1 MGNLKGGDIMRWTG
15 EQKTAISQDTGNG
28 NLLVSAA
35 AGSGKTAVL
44 VERVLQ
50 KLLKNKSSVDRL
62 LIVTFTEA
70 AASEMREKII
80 KRLREYILNPECKP
94 DVVRKI
100 KEQIRLVETADI
112 MTIDAFC
119 NRVVQ
124 NNFHSL
130 GIDPNIRICDDS
142 MVKLLQAEAMDNLFR
157 RLYKDNHKETKERFH
172 RLTEFYARDRNNDKL
187 GSLILSVYTFAESFS
202 EPMEWVKNCAE
213 DYKKP
218 IKEWPSV
225 KYQIEA
231 TKDAAKECLY
241 TVNKVASA
249 KKISPEAKSCT
260 QTLTDLCNAII
271 YANDWDDIYDV
282 YVSNFKGKKN
292 REITEN
298 LINSVPSETR
308 RNQLFHAYA
317 SLMDVFSTHRSGEK
331 LPIGIT
337 KPFSEIENSY
347 IPSLLREEAEDIAW
361 IVEEFH
367 KEYTAIKEKRGVYEF
382 ADIEHLTY
390 NLFRDNEFVREAYKS
405 KYDEILIDEYQ
416 DTNMLQ
422 DSIFELISHDNIF
435 MVGDLKQSIYRFRK
449 GDPYIFKGKSESY
462 SQEDVPHNK
471 LLLSQNFRSRQGIL
485 KSVNDIFTKVMSQS
499 AGDINYRGQELV
511 KRLGMYEYYPEST
524 INPKSQLYYL
534 AIDRGADINTADT
547 EARFTAQKIYDLLNS
562 DATVY
567 DKSLGV
573 MRPIMKK
580 DIVILRSSVKSV
592 AKTLTTELSALGID
606 SYVDTSSFFERTE
619 INIILSLLSL
629 INNTHQDIPLVT
641 VMRSPIWNFTDN
653 DLAKI
658 RIHSRHSRFFI
669 DAVKEYCETGND
681 ETLTRRL
688 RDVLSSLKR
697 WRQYIRRKSVAQ
709 LIWTIYEETCFYD
722 IMGAIEHGDEAQTN
736 LRLLYERAKTYE
748 SAGFKGLFNFIKY
761 INGLK
766 EDESSDLGG
775 AKLISDNQDVV
786 RIMTIHKSKGLEFPV
801 VFLLG
806 TGSDFRTSTDS
817 PALRLHKTL
826 GFGLSHIYYNEHFA
840 RDTYAKELIKK
851 VNHTEGVSE
860 QMRLLYVALTRAQEK
875 LFVVAARKVKSDMTE
890 ESQIKEWESSLVGNK
905 FTPQTALTAKGFH
918 SWLCPA
924 ALVSPDTWEINYV
937 PVEEDIPSTDLST
950 EPDTAELPESQELKD
965 VVYKLLDYSYPY
977 KESNVL
983 PSRTSVT
990 QLKELE
996 LERNEDDISYE
1007 PVSRSQSGLD
1017 DYSITAPLEKSPKFI
1032 EEVRTKPANEIGTL
1046 YHLVMSTINLD
1057 IVKSYGDEGIISE
1070 LSRLVSEGII
1080 SPDDIKYID
1089 SEKIKA
1095 FFHSSLAE
1103 RMLKSDSVRREEPF
1117 QINISALEYDP
1128 SLPKEYEN
1136 ETVILQGIIDCFFK
1150 TDTGYVLFDYKTDK
1164 VHDKAEICRK
1174 YEKQLSL
1181 YAKAIEKL
1189 TNTPVCEKYLYLFDT
1204 GEVV

>member
-1 MGNLKGGDIMRWTG
+1 MRWTG
-15 EQKTAISQDTGNG
+15 EQKTAIYEDTGCG

-50 KLLKNKSSVDRL
+50 KILNNKSSVDRL

-80 KRLREYILNPECKP
+80 KRLREYILDPECKS

-100 KEQIRLVETADI
+100 KNQIRLVETADI

-124 NNFHSL
+124 NNFHAL
-130 GIDPNIRICDDS
+130 GIDPDIRICDDS
-142 MVKLLQAEAMDNLFR
+142 MVKLLQSEAMDNLFH
-157 RLYKDNHKETKERFH
+157 RLYKDTDEDTGDKFK

-187 GSLILSVYTFAESFS
+187 GSLILSVYKFAESFS
-202 EPMEWVKNCAE
+202 EPMEWVKNCAK
-213 DYKKP
+213 DYSKP
-218 IKEWPSV
+218 IEEWPSI

-231 TKDAAKECLY
+231 TRDTAMECIYAL
-241 TVNKVASA
+241 NKIVLSEAETCA
-249 KKISPEAKSCT
+249 NILKGICNHIIEAK
-260 QTLTDLCNAII
+260 
-271 YANDWDDIYDV
+271 DWDGIYEV
-282 YVSNFKGKKN
+282 YEAHFKTKKR
-292 REITEN
+292 REKIEAEISTVTIE
-298 LINSVPSETR
+298 ETR
-308 RNQLFHAYA
+308 NELSHAYLSLA
-317 SLMDVFSTHRSGEK
+317 SVFSA
-331 LPIGIT
+331 IGIT
-337 KPFSEIENSY
+337 KPFSDIQNSY
-347 IPSLLREEAEDIAW
+347 IPSLLKQEAEDIAW

-367 KEYTAIKEKRGVYEF
+367 KDYSALKERRGVYEF

-390 NLFRDNEFVREAYKS
+390 NLFRDNEFVREAYKN

-471 LLLSQNFRSRQGIL
+471 IVLSQNFRSRQGIL
-485 KSVNDIFTKVMSQS
+485 KSVNDLFTKIMSRT
-499 AGDINYRGQELV
+499 AGDINYRGDELIT
-511 KRLGMYEYYPEST
+511 RLDEYEYYREST
-524 INPKSQLYYL
+524 INPKSELYYL
-534 AIDRGADINTADT
+534 AVDRGEDINTADT
-547 EARFTAQKIYDLLNS
+547 EARFTAQKIHELLNS
-562 DATVY
+562 NATVY
-567 DKSLGV
+567 DKLSDC

-580 DIVILRSSVKSV
+580 DIVILRSSVKGV
-592 AKTLTTELSALGID
+592 AKTLTDELSRLGID
-606 SYVDTSSFFERTE
+606 SYVDKSSFFDRRE
-619 INIILSLLSL
+619 IVIILSLLSV
-629 INNTHQDIPLVT
+629 INNSHQDIPLIT
-641 VMRSPIWNFTDN
+641 VMRSPIWGFTD
-653 DLAKI
+653 DELTQI
-658 RIHSRHSRFFI
+658 RIHKKHTRFFI
-669 DAVKEYCETGND
+669 DAVAEYSKSGEDKTLVRRTG
-681 ETLTRRL
+681 E
-688 RDVLSSLKR
+688 VVSSIRR
-697 WRQYIRRKSVAQ
+697 WRQYISRKSVAQ

-722 IMGAIEHGDEAQTN
+722 IMGAMENTDEAQTN
-736 LRLLYERAKTYE
+736 LRLLYERAKAYE
-748 SAGFKGLFNFIKY
+748 GAGFKGLFNFIKY
-761 INGLK
+761 IDGLR
-766 EDESSDLGG
+766 EDTSSDLGG

-806 TGSDFRTSTDS
+806 AGSDFRTTTDS

-826 GFGLSHIYYNEHFA
+826 GFGLSHIYYDKRFA
-840 RDTYAKELIKK
+840 RDTYAKDLIKK
-851 VNHTEGVSE
+851 VNHTEGISE

-875 LFVVAARKVKSDMTE
+875 LYVVAARKVNSDTTE
-890 ESQIKEWESSLVGNK
+890 ESQIEEWKESLVGEK
-905 FTPQTALTAKGFH
+905 FTPSTALTARGFH

-924 ALVSPDTWEINYV
+924 ALVSPNTWEVHYT
-937 PVEEDIPSTDLST
+937 PVTEEIPAHELHEDANIT
-950 EPDTAELPESQELKD
+950 EGYKSQELKD
-965 VVYKLLDYSYPY
+965 VVYRLLDYSYPY

-990 QLKELE
+990 QLKELD
-996 LERNEDDISYE
+996 LERLEDEISYE
-1007 PVSRSQSGLD
+1007 PANRNNAGFD
-1017 DYSITAPLEKSPKFI
+1017 GYSVIAPLEKSPRFMD
-1032 EEVRTKPANEIGTL
+1032 ENDTKPANEIGTL
-1046 YHLVMSTINLD
+1046 YHLVMSAIDLD
-1057 IVKSYGDEGIISE
+1057 FVKVTGDSGVSDE
-1070 LSRLVSEGII
+1070 LSRMVSEGII

-1089 SEKIKA
+1089 EDKIKT
-1095 FFHSSLAE
+1095 FFRSTLAE

-1150 TDTGYVLFDYKTDK
+1150 TDRGYVLFDYKTDK
-1164 VHDKAEICRK
+1164 VKNKAEIRKK

-1181 YAKAIEKL
+1181 YAEAIEKL

>member
-1 MGNLKGGDIMRWTG
+1 MRWTG
-15 EQKTAISQDTGNG
+15 EQKTAISQDTGHG

-50 KLLKNKSSVDRL
+50 KILKNKSSVDRL

-80 KRLREYILNPECKP
+80 KRLREYILNPDCKP
-94 DVVRKI
+94 NVVRKI
-100 KEQIRLVETADI
+100 KEQIRMVETADI

-124 NNFHSL
+124 NNFHAL

-157 RLYKDNHKETKERFH
+157 RLYKNGHEDIKERFG

-187 GSLILSVYTFAESFS
+187 GSMILSVYTFAESFS
-202 EPMEWVKNCAE
+202 EPMEWVKNCAK
-213 DYKKP
+213 DYSKP
-218 IKEWPSV
+218 LVDWPSI
-225 KYQIEA
+225 KYQIDA
-231 TKDAAKECLY
+231 TKTAAKECLY
-241 TVNKVASA
+241 AVNKIASA
-249 KKISPEAKSCT
+249 KKASPEAIKCAE
-260 QTLTDLCNAII
+260 TLVNICNSIIDATDWN
-271 YANDWDDIYDV
+271 DIYDV
-282 YVSNFKGKKN
+282 YVVNFKNKKS
-292 REITEN
+292 RAEIES
-298 LINSVPSETR
+298 LIDLVPSETR

-317 SLMDVFSTHRSGEK
+317 SLVDIFTTHKSGEK

-337 KPFSEIENSY
+337 KPFSDIENSY
-347 IPSLLREEAEDIAW
+347 NPELLKQEAEDIAW
-361 IVEEFH
+361 IVQEFH
-367 KEYTAIKEKRGVYEF
+367 KDYSSLKEKRGVYEF

-390 NLFRDNEFVREAYKS
+390 ALFRDNEFVRDAYKN

-449 GDPYIFKGKSESY
+449 GDPYIFKGKSECY

-485 KSVNDIFTKVMSQS
+485 KSVNDIFTKIMSQS

-511 KRLGMYEYYPEST
+511 KRLGIYEYYPEST
-524 INPKSQLYYL
+524 INPKSELYYL
-534 AIDRGADINTADT
+534 AIDRGADINTVDT
-547 EARFTAQKIYDLLNS
+547 EARFTAQKIYELLNS

-580 DIVILRSSVKSV
+580 DVVILRNSVKGV
-592 AKTLTTELSALGID
+592 AKTLTDALSSYGID
-606 SYVDTSSFFERTE
+606 SYVDKSSFFERRE
-619 INIILSLLSL
+619 INIVLSLLSL
-629 INNTHQDIPLVT
+629 INNAHQDIPLVT

-658 RIHSRHSRFFI
+658 RIHSRHSRFLI
-669 DAVKEYCETGND
+669 DAVTEYSETGEDDILVRRTD
-681 ETLTRRL
+681 EVLKSL
-688 RDVLSSLKR
+688 RR

-722 IMGAIEHGDEAQTN
+722 IMGAIESNDEAQTN
-736 LRLLYERAKTYE
+736 LRLLYDRAKSYE

-761 INGLK
+761 IDGLR
-766 EDESSDLGG
+766 EDNSSDLDG
-775 AKLISDNQDVV
+775 AKRISDNQDVV

-806 TGSDFRTSTDS
+806 TGSDFRTTTDS
-817 PALRLHKTL
+817 PALRLHKNL
-826 GFGLSHIYYNEHFA
+826 GFGLSHIYYDQHFA

-851 VNHTEGVSE
+851 VNHTEGISE

-875 LFVVAARKVKSDMTE
+875 LYVVAARKVRSDVTE
-890 ESQIKEWESSLVGNK
+890 DMQIKEWENSLVGNK
-905 FTPQTALTAKGFH
+905 FTPSTALTAKGFH

-924 ALVSPDTWEINYV
+924 ALVSPDTWEIHYESV
-937 PVEEDIPSTDLST
+937 TEELSSPEVKEETDGDITYD
-950 EPDTAELPESQELKD
+950 SQELKD
-965 VVYKLLDYSYPY
+965 VVYKLLDYSYTY
-977 KESNVL
+977 KAANVL

-996 LERNEDDISYE
+996 SERQKDAVSYE
-1007 PVSRSQSGLD
+1007 PASRNQAGFD
-1017 DYSITAPLEKSPKFI
+1017 DYSIVAPLEKTPKFM
-1032 EEVRTKPANEIGTL
+1032 ECDGVKPASEIGTL
-1046 YHLVMSTINLD
+1046 YHLVMSTID
-1057 IVKSYGDEGIISE
+1057 IDTIRTHGDKGIETE
-1070 LSRLVSEGII
+1070 LVRMVNEGII

-1089 SEKIKA
+1089 EDKIKT
-1095 FFHSSLAE
+1095 FFRSTLAE
-1103 RMLKSDSVRREEPF
+1103 RMIKSSNIRREEPF

-1136 ETVILQGIIDCFFK
+1136 ETVILQGIIDCFFE
-1150 TDTGYVLFDYKTDK
+1150 TDNGYVLFDYKTDK
-1164 VHDKAEICRK
+1164 VKDKTQIRAK
-1174 YEKQLSL
+1174 YEKQLTL
-1181 YAKAIEKL
+1181 YAQAIEKL
-1189 TNTPVCEKYLYLFDT
+1189 TGKPVCEKYLYLFDT